1 MRGKMVKKRY
11 QDYVIKDG
19 KFVGDFEGLYQNAD
33 DPWLQSIDDN
43 TYDSRRV
50 LAKNWVKRISA
61 KQTVRSCEIG
71 CGFGFITSD
80 LTKEGIKCIG
90 TDISPTAIE
99 KAKKIHSECNFEVA
113 DFNDFEFYKKE
124 KINVF
129 MMAEITWYV
138 LPQLKSFIENL
149 KNMREEMNEPIFL
162 IHLLS
167 TYADGVQKYGS
178 DYFTDLE
185 GILNY
190 FSLNYVEYGY
200 IVGGKEYDAES
211 RGTYFVAKI

>member
-1 MRGKMVKKRY
+1 MVKKRY

-19 KFVGDFEGLYQNAD
+19 KFVGDFEGMYQNFE
-33 DPWLQSIDDN
+33 DPWLQSVDDN
-43 TYDSRRV
+43 RYDSGRV
-50 LAKNWVKRISA
+50 FVKNWIKRIST

-80 LTKEGIKCIG
+80 LTKEGINCIG

-99 KAKKIHSECNFEVA
+99 KAKKIHSECKFEVA

-129 MMAEITWYV
+129 MMVEITWYV
-138 LPQLKSFIENL
+138 LSQLKSFIENL
-149 KNMREEMNEPIFL
+149 RNMREQRNESIFL
-162 IHLLS
+162 IHLLT
-167 TYADGVQKYGS
+167 TYADDAQKYGC

-190 FSLNYVEYGY
+190 FSLNYVEDGY
-200 IVGGKEYDAES
+200 IVGGKEYDAEC
-211 RGTYFVAKI
+211 RITYFVAKI